1 MNEKN
6 KTIPTDTSGS
16 ERTPINEM
24 LEDAQRIEGSGP
36 PTKINMKTM
45 PRWLRI
51 VGYSFLSL
59 FFVFVFLLLISSLVR

>member
-6 KTIPTDTSGS
+6 ETMPTDKSVS
-16 ERTPINEM
+16 ERNPINEM

-36 PTKINMKTM
+36 PKKINMKTM

-51 VGYSFLSL
+51 FGYSFLIL
-59 FFVFVFLLLISSLVR
+59 FFAFVLLIFISSLLR